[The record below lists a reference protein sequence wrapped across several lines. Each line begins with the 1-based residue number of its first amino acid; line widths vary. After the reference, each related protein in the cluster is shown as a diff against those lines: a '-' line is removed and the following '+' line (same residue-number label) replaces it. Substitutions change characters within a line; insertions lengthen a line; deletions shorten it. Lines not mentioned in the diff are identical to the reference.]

1 MGGRGRLLQG
11 WVTELR
17 AFCVGEPFIFV
28 AEAAGTAAEVSHM
41 YLGPTCEVQP
51 CFLFSLYNGG
61 DNSTY
66 LGGLQKL
73 LLKCLFPKVPEAT
86 FPPVLT
92 FVTVLLCL
100 QCITVENALSLAGS
114 GLILGS
120 QNVTRFCAGIALY
133 LSDPEGTCAAI
144 RAGSWGSRADSLL
157 ASLASAGAQYPI
169 ILNQLLQQ
177 IRGHYQGE
185 PGNGKSCV
193 GTHQILEEAAG
204 AQGTESKDPSW
215 ALAALLDHALA
226 GSCFH
231 VLPSPQYFINFI
243 FRLHGNESRNLT
255 LPELQALMSQLNVGM
270 KAEVHHHG
278 SDEEH
283 HHHHRKNG
291 LESKANS
298 QLRTPQKT
306 QMKDSDSVWDT
317 VCLSGSDVLEVYGL
331 SEKEG
336 VSPDAWAQLSPA
348 LLQQQLSGACLSVQ
362 SSSQE
367 QLSKSEK
374 YLYSSLAVLIIC
386 LASVFGLVVLFCAS
400 CKDLSHYVIQTFLGM
415 AVGSLTGDAVLHLI
429 PKVLGQHSHGN
440 KAGHGGPELV
450 WRLLGALGGFYSFFL
465 LESLFNIL
473 LPRDSEDKEESSTCN
488 HSHGMPLQMVK
499 DELSHQKQQQQPEG
513 SRTDLL
519 LSLPLSEL
527 QLLPYMITL
536 GDALHNFADGLTV
549 GAAFTSSWKT
559 GLATSLAVLCH
570 EVPHELGE
578 TSVEGIGGWV
588 ISIPLWPMGNWDFGA
603 LLHESEIW
611 ILAVAIGL
619 FLYVALC
626 DMLPSMMNVK
636 DKRPWLL
643 FFLHNLGLLS
653 GWAILLVLSLYEEN
667 ITF

>member
-1 MGGRGRLLQG
+1 MGYRKGGQGKKQACAIQCHLWKWKWGKRLSPSWGR
-11 WVTELR
+11 
-17 AFCVGEPFIFV
+17 
-28 AEAAGTAAEVSHM
+28 
-41 YLGPTCEVQP
+41 
-51 CFLFSLYNGG
+51 
-61 DNSTY
+61 
-66 LGGLQKL
+66 
-73 LLKCLFPKVPEAT
+73 
-86 FPPVLT
+86 
-92 FVTVLLCL
+92 
-100 QCITVENALSLAGS
+100 CITVENALSLAGS

-513 SRTDLL
+513 SRTDLVSEENPEISGRHRKN
-519 LSLPLSEL
+519 LSREL

-570 EVPHELGE
+570 EVPHELG
-578 TSVEGIGGWV
+578 
-588 ISIPLWPMGNWDFGA
+588 DFGA
-603 LLHESEIW
+603 LLHAGLSVRRAMLLNVVSSLTAFAGLYVALGIGSNEESEIW

>member
-1 MGGRGRLLQG
+1 MRSVVCLWLGAWLGIALGTTPRPASLLTLLNSNQSSMDQESLSNLLNTL
-11 WVTELR
+11 VAR
-17 AFCVGEPFIFV
+17 VHCSDEPC
-28 AEAAGTAAEVSHM
+28 G
-41 YLGPTCEVQP
+41 
-51 CFLFSLYNGG
+51 
-61 DNSTY
+61 
-66 LGGLQKL
+66 
-73 LLKCLFPKVPEAT
+73 KCM
-86 FPPVLT
+86 
-92 FVTVLLCL
+92 
-100 QCITVENALSLAGS
+100 TVENALSLAGS

-157 ASLASAGAQYPI
+157 ASLASAGARYPI

-177 IRGHYQGE
+177 IRGHYHGE

-193 GTHQILEEAAG
+193 ETHQILEEAAG
-204 AQGTESKDPSW
+204 AQGPESKDPSW

-270 KAEVHHHG
+270 KAEVHHHH
-278 SDEEH
+278 SNEEH

-291 LESKANS
+291 LESKTNS
-298 QLRTPQKT
+298 QLRTLQKT
-306 QMKDSDSVWDT
+306 QLRDSDSVWDT
-317 VCLSGSDVLEVYGL
+317 VCLSVSDVLEVYEL

-336 VSPDAWAQLSPA
+336 VSPEAWAQLSPA

-367 QLSKSEK
+367 QLRLSKSEK

-400 CKDLSHYVIQTFLGM
+400 CKDISHYVIQTFLGM

-429 PKVLGQHSHGN
+429 PKVLGQHSHGSEG
-440 KAGHGGPELV
+440 GHGGHGSPELV

-499 DELSHQKQQQQPEG
+499 NELSHQKQQQQPEG
-513 SRTDLL
+513 SRTDLVSEENPEISSRHRKN
-519 LSLPLSEL
+519 LSREL

-570 EVPHELGE
+570 EVPHELG
-578 TSVEGIGGWV
+578 
-588 ISIPLWPMGNWDFGA
+588 DFVA
-603 LLHESEIW
+603 LLHAGLSVRRAMLLNVVSSLTAFAGLYVALGIGSNEESEIW

-626 DMLPSMMNVK
+626 NMLPSMMNVK

-643 FFLHNLGLLS
+643 FSLHNLGLLS

>member
-1 MGGRGRLLQG
+1 MRSVVCLWLGAWLGIALGTTPRPGSLLNLLNSNQSSMDQEALSNLLNTL
-11 WVTELR
+11 VAR
-17 AFCVGEPFIFV
+17 VHCSDEPC
-28 AEAAGTAAEVSHM
+28 G
-41 YLGPTCEVQP
+41 
-51 CFLFSLYNGG
+51 
-61 DNSTY
+61 
-66 LGGLQKL
+66 
-73 LLKCLFPKVPEAT
+73 KCM
-86 FPPVLT
+86 
-92 FVTVLLCL
+92 TVK
-100 QCITVENALSLAGS
+100 NALSLAGS

-144 RAGSWGSRADSLL
+144 RAGSWGSRADRLL
-157 ASLASAGAQYPI
+157 ASLASAGAQYPN

-177 IRGHYQGE
+177 IRGHYHGE

-193 GTHQILEEAAG
+193 GIHQILEEAAG
-204 AQGTESKDPSW
+204 AQGPKSKDPAW

-231 VLPSPQYFINFI
+231 VLPSPQYFINYI

-270 KAEVHHHG
+270 EAEVHYHG

-283 HHHHRKNG
+283 QHHHRKNG

-298 QLRTPQKT
+298 QLR
-306 QMKDSDSVWDT
+306 DSDSVWDT

-400 CKDLSHYVIQTFLGM
+400 CKDISHYVIQTFLGM

-513 SRTDLL
+513 SRTDLVSEENPEISGRHRKN
-519 LSLPLSEL
+519 LSREL

-570 EVPHELGE
+570 EVPHELG
-578 TSVEGIGGWV
+578 
-588 ISIPLWPMGNWDFGA
+588 DFGA
-603 LLHESEIW
+603 LLHAGLSVRRAMLLNVVSSLTAFAGLYVALGIGSNEESEIW

>member
-1 MGGRGRLLQG
+1 MRSVVCLWLGAWLGIALGTTPRPASLLTLLNSNQSSMDQESLSNLLNTL
-11 WVTELR
+11 VAR
-17 AFCVGEPFIFV
+17 VHCSDEPC
-28 AEAAGTAAEVSHM
+28 G
-41 YLGPTCEVQP
+41 
-51 CFLFSLYNGG
+51 
-61 DNSTY
+61 
-66 LGGLQKL
+66 K
-73 LLKCLFPKVPEAT
+73 
-86 FPPVLT
+86 
-92 FVTVLLCL
+92 
-100 QCITVENALSLAGS
+100 CITVENALSLAGS

-513 SRTDLL
+513 SRTDLVSEENPEISGRHRKN
-519 LSLPLSEL
+519 LSREL

-570 EVPHELGE
+570 EVPHELG
-578 TSVEGIGGWV
+578 
-588 ISIPLWPMGNWDFGA
+588 DFGA
-603 LLHESEIW
+603 LLHAGLSVRRAMLLNVVSSLTAFAGLYVALGIGSNEESEIW